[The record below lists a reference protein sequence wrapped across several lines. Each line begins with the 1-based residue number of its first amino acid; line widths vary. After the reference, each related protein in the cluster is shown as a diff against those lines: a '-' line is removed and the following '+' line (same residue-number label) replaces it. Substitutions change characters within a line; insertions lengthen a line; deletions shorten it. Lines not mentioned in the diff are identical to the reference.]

1 MNKKMKTAAVVAAAG
16 VAAALV
22 ITYFAAYSSHSELMQ
37 GQIEAQ
43 QYFVSAKVPGRIEQV
58 LVQKGQNVKVGD
70 RIFVLSTPELDAKL
84 NQAKAGEAAAGA
96 VKQEVD
102 NGARTQQIAAAKDVW
117 MKAKAAAM
125 LAEKT
130 YQRVNALYRDGVM
143 AEQKRDEAKTGWE
156 AAKYTEQAAF
166 QQYQLAVEGSRK
178 GEKLAAA
185 EKEKMAAAAVQEVQ
199 AYLTDAELTAYHDG
213 VVDQVLLHPGE
224 LAPAG
229 FPVVTL
235 VDLQDA
241 WALFQVRE
249 DKLAQFK
256 QGSEFDVRI
265 PALDPD
271 KTFRFKVTYIN
282 VMGEYA
288 TWRTTQPGRGYD
300 MRTFQI
306 EMRPVTPIDGLRVGM
321 SVLLEA
327 K

>member
-185 EKEKMAAAAVQEVQ
+185 EKKNGRRCRTRSAGLSDGCRADGISRWRGGSGIAA
-199 AYLTDAELTAYHDG
+199 
-213 VVDQVLLHPGE
+213 PGR
-224 LAPAG
+224 AG
-229 FPVVTL
+229 P
-235 VDLQDA
+235 
-241 WALFQVRE
+241 
-249 DKLAQFK
+249 
-256 QGSEFDVRI
+256 GRI
-265 PALDPD
+265 PCGNAGG
-271 KTFRFKVTYIN
+271 FARCVGA
-282 VMGEYA
+282 VSSA
-288 TWRTTQPGRGYD
+288 GR
-300 MRTFQI
+300 
-306 EMRPVTPIDGLRVGM
+306 
-321 SVLLEA
+321 
-327 K
+327 